1 MARAT
6 AHATH
11 PTSRRAPSG
20 GASRCSRPGTPAP
33 PRPAQGSLPPR
44 QIRRRS
50 ASAVCTGPECSGR
63 TLPRCSPRWRSSP
76 AETGRTD
83 SWLAGGRLHPS
94 PAARGVGP
102 RAHASTPP
110 ASDSFA
116 CRHYA
121 PIPAPRRTHFMLYEA
136 LSCIGRY
143 RAPRTAHVSCLHPPA
158 MRLRH
163 PLVLASACIGYF
175 MAVLDSTVVN
185 VALPDMARSLGT
197 GIAGMQWVV
206 DGYALLF
213 ASLLLTAGALGDR
226 LGNRGTFVAGL
237 ALFTLASL
245 LCGIAPNLGT
255 LIAFR
260 ALQGVGAAVQVPAA
274 LALLR
279 HAYHDPAERAQA
291 IGIWAAATGLAVA
304 AGPVV
309 GGILTHAWTWRSV
322 FLVNLPVGVLG
333 ILLTLRHVPPVP
345 PHHDGELDIK
355 AQVLG
360 IVALGALTFGLIQ
373 GGVWGWSSA
382 PVILA
387 LLVAIASGVL
397 FYRGERSAEHPMLPP
412 ALFRDLTFS
421 AANAVGAILSFG
433 FYGELFLMSL
443 FFQQVQHRSPLATGL
458 ALLPQTA
465 VISLMNFVSGQIT
478 ARRGARLPMVVGL
491 GIGGSGLV
499 GLALVS
505 ATAPLASAVG
515 PMLAMGVGASLAM
528 PAMTHAA
535 IDHTPKER
543 AGIGSAVLNA
553 SRQVGGVIGIALLGA
568 LISSHARRGA
578 TAHFMLGLHQGLA
591 LAGVLFLAG
600 SGLSL
605 AFVERSKR

>member
-1 MARAT
+1 M
-6 AHATH
+6 
-11 PTSRRAPSG
+11 
-20 GASRCSRPGTPAP
+20 
-33 PRPAQGSLPPR
+33 L
-44 QIRRRS
+44 
-50 ASAVCTGPECSGR
+50 
-63 TLPRCSPRWRSSP
+63 LPRHPR
-76 AETGRTD
+76 
-83 SWLAGGRLHPS
+83 
-94 PAARGVGP
+94 V
-102 RAHASTPP
+102 
-110 ASDSFA
+110 
-116 CRHYA
+116 
-121 PIPAPRRTHFMLYEA
+121 
-136 LSCIGRY
+136 
-143 RAPRTAHVSCLHPPA
+143 
-158 MRLRH
+158 
-163 PLVLASACIGYF
+163 LVAVCIGYF

-185 VALPDMARSLGT
+185 VALPDMARGLGT

-260 ALQGVGAAVQVPAA
+260 ALQGVGAAVQVPAS

-387 LLVAIASGVL
+387 LLLAIASGVL

-412 ALFRDLTFS
+412 ALFRDPTFS

-499 GLALVS
+499 GLAFLD
-505 ATAPLASAVG
+505 AHAPLLSAVG

-553 SRQVGGVIGIALLGA
+553 SRQVGGVIGIALLGS
-568 LISSHARRGA
+568 LIGGRG
-578 TAHFMLGLHQGLA
+578 HFMPGLHWGMLI
-591 LAGVLFLAG
+591 AGALFLMG
-600 SGLSL
+600 SGLSWR
-605 AFVERSKR
+605 FVERGVRGARYAVAPDV